1 MFDLPEIMANSQKDL
16 QEHINDLIANSFIEN
31 FQQNMQKLRD
41 GTDSTLLLETDC
53 F

>member
-16 QEHINDLIANSFIEN
+16 QKHINDLIANRFVEN
-31 FQQNMQKLRD
+31 FQQNVQQIKD
-41 GTDSTLLLETDC
+41 GTDSTLLLKTDC